1 MLTTVMALS
10 EILGR
15 PVRDLDGA
23 LLGVARDLAVLP
35 SEHRTEV
42 AYVLVRSSG
51 GDLAVPAASV
61 ASLVAGT
68 LRVQAPLRVP
78 AADLPAEG
86 ILLLKRDLLD
96 QQIIDVLGRKVV
108 RVNDVELDV
117 RPIDGH
123 LHIELLAVE
132 VGARGAVRRLAS
144 GLVPGH
150 TLRRLLTRVPT
161 RVIPWHYVDL
171 IEADPARRLKLKIA
185 YEGLSSLHPADI
197 ADIVEDLASPEREA
211 VFETLDSEVAAGA
224 LEELDP
230 KVQVKVVESLDSGR
244 AADILEEMGPDAA
257 ADLLGDLPEEHS
269 GAILKE
275 MEQPERQQIRQLL
288 EFGERTAAGRMTTEY
303 LAVPAAASIEDVIGA
318 LRRFEGGME
327 ALSTIYIT
335 ESTGELVGAVPL
347 ARAVVAGAGTQLRTL
362 SADPLVTCAMDT
374 PEVEVAE
381 LFDKYNLLTL
391 PVVDEHGRLAGII
404 TADDVINWLREEA

>member
-35 SEHRTEV
+35 SEHPTEV
-42 AYVLVRSSG
+42 AYVLVRSSA
-51 GDLAVPAASV
+51 GDSAVPAASLT
-61 ASLVAGT
+61 SLVAGA
-68 LRVQAPLRVP
+68 LRVQAPQRVP
-78 AADLPAEG
+78 ASELPAEG

-117 RPIDGH
+117 RPVNGH
-123 LHIELLAVE
+123 LHLDLLAVE

-144 GLVPGH
+144 GLMPGH

-171 IEADPARRLKLKIA
+171 IESDPARRLKLKIA

-211 VFETLDSEVAAGA
+211 VFETLDSDVAAGA

-230 KVQVKVVESLDSGR
+230 RVQVKVVESLDSGR

-257 ADLLGDLPEEHS
+257 ADLLGDLPEEQS

-275 MEQPERQQIRQLL
+275 MDPPERQQIRHLL

-303 LAVPAAASIEDVIGA
+303 LAVAAAASIDDVIAA

-327 ALSTIYIT
+327 ALSTVYLT
-335 ESTGELVGAVPL
+335 EPTGELVGAVPL
-347 ARAVVAGAGTQLRTL
+347 ARAVAATMGTELLGL
-362 SADPLVTCAMDT
+362 SADPLVSCAMDT
-374 PEVEVAE
+374 PDGEVAE

-391 PVVDEHGRLAGII
+391 PVVDQHGRLAGII
-404 TADDVINWLREEA
+404 TADDVINWLRGES